1 MVNQVN
7 RLQYHQFWLFVGW
20 SLVVMVIYFSLNVG
34 GLPGLNSF
42 LHDKLSHLLGYS
54 GLMLWFS
61 QLYKTTKI
69 RSLLA
74 VLLACLGITL
84 EYLQGIG
91 GIRMFEVADMLA
103 NATGVALGW
112 ILAVAGMDR
121 ILGWFESRYLVR
133 C

>member
-1 MVNQVN
+1 
-7 RLQYHQFWLFVGW
+7 
-20 SLVVMVIYFSLNVG
+20 MVIYFSLNVG